1 MEMVLTAK
9 AEERIQE
16 RLARGQYR
24 SASEVIEDAL
34 EALSERENYQ
44 AVLSEINE
52 AQEDLARGDY
62 EDFDADSIQRLA
74 DRVKDRGLSRLK
86 QERTI
91 QPK

>member
-1 MEMVLTAK
+1 MEMALTAK
-9 AEERIQE
+9 AEERIYE
-16 RLARGQYR
+16 RLARGQYQ

-34 EALSERENYQ
+34 EALSEREDYH
-44 AVLSEINE
+44 AVSSELDK

-86 QERTI
+86 QERTT
-91 QPK
+91 

>member
-1 MEMVLTAK
+1 MEMALTAK
-9 AEERIQE
+9 AEQRIQE

-34 EALSERENYQ
+34 EALSERESYQ
-44 AVLSEINE
+44 AILFEIEE
-52 AQEDLARGDY
+52 AQENLARGDY

-86 QERTI
+86 QERTS
-91 QPK
+91 